1 MELLMQ
7 AYEDKRSRE
16 RDNRSDSMCTS
27 FSFARVQTSIPR
39 APVEPHVQIKLM
51 FYEPDPLGVDNLTN
65 IAVATI
71 TRQKTY
77 DRAGNIQHTHF
88 AHVELA
94 LGHDLTGNAFETNPL
109 GQMMAFSINQYS
121 PLYFKFKLFR
131 RQYRSISLGI
141 PVSKYKHLY
150 GLCSTLS
157 AQPIKFDAWGM
168 YAGPVAPD
176 VLVKNR
182 SRKIHGT
189 YCSRIITEVMQES
202 GVGNDAFMRLK
213 PWRVTPNLLST
224 CFTEASLG

>member
-1 MELLMQ
+1 MQ

-94 LGHDLTGNAFETNPL
+94 LGHDLTGNAFETNPVSYTQCHDPISSHPRLASVKHVESRL
-109 GQMMAFSINQYS
+109 G
-121 PLYFKFKLFR
+121 
-131 RQYRSISLGI
+131 
-141 PVSKYKHLY
+141 V
-150 GLCSTLS
+150 TL
-157 AQPIKFDAWGM
+157 
-168 YAGPVAPD
+168 
-176 VLVKNR
+176 
-182 SRKIHGT
+182 HG
-189 YCSRIITEVMQES
+189 
-202 GVGNDAFMRLK
+202 F
-213 PWRVTPNLLST
+213 NLMK
-224 CFTEASLG
+224 ASLPTPLSCITSVMIREQ